1 MDYRKLN
8 NEELIDLLFTEE
20 DRLPQEAAEEIVRRG
35 DELLPELSGIV
46 LDRVLWTAEL
56 PDWWAPVHAAYMLGA
71 LATEEAIVP
80 LLSAL
85 RWSDAYDCEWVVEEL
100 PSMFGTIGLPAR
112 KPLEDILADRSAG
125 WSARAM
131 AMDSLAAIGLRN
143 PEAEGEIMKMVSG
156 ILSDE
161 REELGARR
169 AAAVILIDFRRVEY
183 KEELIS
189 FATEEQ
195 ERFKG
200 DAKFDGVVLP
210 NEVEKDL
217 LMGGRDTD
225 HYARNWLRFYDPAEI
240 EARQQRWAEE
250 DAKYRVHPQLDREDS
265 THSRP
270 KVKQVRLEDP
280 CPCGSGK
287 KYRRCCWEK
296 LH

>member
-1 MDYRKLN
+1 MDYRTLN
-8 NEELIDLLFTEE
+8 NDELIDLLFTEE

-35 DELLPELSGIV
+35 DELLPDLTGIV
-46 LDRVLWTAEL
+46 LDRILWTAEL
-56 PDWWAPVHAAYMLGA
+56 PDWWAPVHATYMLGA

-112 KPLEDILADRSAG
+112 KPLENIVADRSAG

-143 PEAEGEIMKMVSG
+143 PEAEGEIMSMVAG

-169 AAAVILIDFRRVEY
+169 AAAVILIDFRHVEY
-183 KEELIS
+183 KEELTS

-210 NEVEKDL
+210 SEVEKDL

-225 HYARNWLRFYDPAEI
+225 HYARNWLRFYDPTEI
-240 EARQQRWAEE
+240 VARQQRWAEE

>member
-8 NEELIDLLFTEE
+8 NDELIDLLFTEE
-20 DRLPQEAAEEIVRRG
+20 DRLPQEAAEEIMRRG
-35 DELLPELSGIV
+35 EELMPELTGIV

-56 PDWWAPVHAAYMLGA
+56 PDWWAPVHATYL
-71 LATEEAIVP
+71 LAAIATDEAIVP

-85 RWSDAYDCEWVVEEL
+85 RWSDAYDCEWVVEEI
-100 PSMFGTIGLPAR
+100 PSMFGTIGLAACE
-112 KPLEDILADRSAG
+112 PLKNVVADRSAG

-131 AMDSLAAIGLRN
+131 AMDSLAAIGLGS
-143 PEAEGEIMKMVSG
+143 PEVEGEIMSMVAN

-169 AAAVILIDFRRVEY
+169 AAAVILLDFRRVEC
-183 KEELIS
+183 KDALVS
-189 FATEEQ
+189 FAIEEK

-200 DAKFDGVVLP
+200 DAKFDGVIVP
-210 NEVEKDL
+210 QEVEKDL
-217 LMGGRDTD
+217 MMGGRDTD
-225 HYARNWLRFYDPAEI
+225 HYARDWLRFYDSAEI

-270 KVKQVRLEDP
+270 KAKQVRLEDP